1 MAEKNILVKE
11 TKIRKTET
19 RKIFTGLSSF
29 ETIAMFRR
37 GLFYCYLSIYLR
49 NFLGLSVTETTLFAT
64 IPMIMNASFQTF
76 VWGKLSDRYQLRRT
90 LIIIGEI
97 MGGIGTIIT
106 WYVHTIP
113 SEKKLAA
120 YVIIAGLSCIEIFW
134 SMSNI
139 GWSSLL
145 SDVFPEKK
153 RSKVQGRI
161 ASISGFGQILGVWI
175 GGVLYNGMGNQYEG
189 WGFFEGSLFFVASFA
204 MFISVIPMLFM
215 PEGGVTQ
222 SSNNGDNNRGNNFNI
237 KIFVIFLAGMVFINF
252 GRNMVS
258 VILPQYLVL
267 KDGFN
272 VSSSF
277 LSYIV
282 NSQAMATII
291 AGFFVGIVTTRLGVK
306 RTLLSGSV
314 LASFSLLIF
323 SLTSNI
329 WMVFIGSFL
338 RGASDIIVLSSS
350 YTIASTLIPP
360 EKRARLFGYF
370 NATIFLSWGLAST
383 TIAGPVTDTLIA
395 LGKSEVFSFKAAFFS
410 GFLLIITGIAVIYY
424 LFHYRMP
431 NRRDLKRMKNEEINR
446 SHTT

>member
-1 MAEKNILVKE
+1 M
-11 TKIRKTET
+11 KIYNRTGKTN
-19 RKIFTGLSSF
+19 RIFAGLSSF

-76 VWGKLSDRYQLRRT
+76 VWGRISDKYQLRRT
-90 LIIIGEI
+90 LIIIGEV

-106 WYVHTIP
+106 WYLHTQP
-113 SEKKLAA
+113 DDKRVAA
-120 YVIIAGLSCIEIFW
+120 YVIILGLSCIEIFW

-145 SDVFPEKK
+145 SDVFPEKS

-175 GGVLYNGMGNQYEG
+175 GGVLYNGMELQYEG

-215 PEGGVTQ
+215 PEGGI
-222 SSNNGDNNRGNNFNI
+222 SDNGGNGNGNNRNI
-237 KIFVIFLAGMVFINF
+237 FSMKIFLIFLAGMVFINF

-272 VSSSF
+272 LSSGF

-282 NSQAMATII
+282 NSQAVATII
-291 AGFFVGIVTTRLGVK
+291 AGLFAGYITTKFGVRKTLMLGAVTGAL
-306 RTLLSGSV
+306 
-314 LASFSLLIF
+314 SLLIF
-323 SLTSNI
+323 SVTTNI
-329 WMVFIGSFL
+329 AMIFTGSFL
-338 RGASDIIVLSSS
+338 RGASDIIVISSS
-350 YTIASTLIPP
+350 YTLASVLIPP
-360 EKRARLFGYF
+360 ERRARLFGLF

-383 TIAGPVTDTLIA
+383 LIAGPITDTLIA
-395 LGKSEVFSFKAAFFS
+395 LGNTEVFSFKAAFFS
-410 GFLLIITGIAVIYY
+410 GFTLIITGIFILYY
-424 LFHYRMP
+424 LFNYIMVRNHV
-431 NRRDLKRMKNEEINR
+431 NVEVA
-446 SHTT
+446 

>member
-1 MAEKNILVKE
+1 M
-11 TKIRKTET
+11 KIYNRTGKTN
-19 RKIFTGLSSF
+19 RIFVGLSSF

-76 VWGKLSDRYQLRRT
+76 VWGRLSDKYQLRRT

-106 WYVHTIP
+106 WYLHTQP
-113 SEKKLAA
+113 DDKRAAA
-120 YVIIAGLSCIEIFW
+120 YVIILGLSCIEIFW

-145 SDVFPEKK
+145 SDVFSEKS

-175 GGVLYNGMGNQYEG
+175 GGVLYNGMELQYEG

-215 PEGGVTQ
+215 PEGGI
-222 SSNNGDNNRGNNFNI
+222 SDNGNGNGNNRNI
-237 KIFVIFLAGMVFINF
+237 FSMKIFLIFLAGMVFINF

-267 KDGFN
+267 KDGLN
-272 VSSSF
+272 LSSSF
-277 LSYIV
+277 LGYIV
-282 NSQAMATII
+282 NSQAVATII
-291 AGFFVGIVTTRLGVK
+291 AGLFAGYITSKFGVRKTLMIGAVTG
-306 RTLLSGSV
+306 
-314 LASFSLLIF
+314 AFSLLIF
-323 SLTSNI
+323 SATSNI
-329 WMVFIGSFL
+329 TMIFTGSFL
-338 RGASDIIVLSSS
+338 RGASDIIVISSS
-350 YTIASTLIPP
+350 YTLASVLIPP
-360 EKRARLFGYF
+360 ERRARLFGLF

-383 TIAGPVTDTLIA
+383 LIAGPVTDTLIA
-395 LGKSEVFSFKAAFFS
+395 LGNTEVFSFRAAFFS
-410 GFLLIITGIAVIYY
+410 GFTLIITGIFIMYY
-424 LFHYRMP
+424 LFNYVMVRNHV
-431 NRRDLKRMKNEEINR
+431 NVEVA
-446 SHTT
+446 